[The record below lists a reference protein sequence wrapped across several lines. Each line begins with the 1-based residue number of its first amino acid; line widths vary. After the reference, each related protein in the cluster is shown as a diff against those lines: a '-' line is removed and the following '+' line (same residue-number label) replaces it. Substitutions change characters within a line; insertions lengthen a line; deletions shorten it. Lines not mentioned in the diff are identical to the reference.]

1 MARRCFRRDNGRHSP
16 PYDLGIRR
24 GVPLHEASGQAS
36 VKIRNRIY
44 LRISLL
50 SFPGSCPEHYP
61 YAGSLDTGHMFHINA
76 MHTSNTA
83 KPKYAGNIRG
93 A

>member
-1 MARRCFRRDNGRHSP
+1 MRDE
-16 PYDLGIRR
+16 DATMI
-24 GVPLHEASGQAS
+24 GQS
-36 VKIRNRIY
+36 WEGTRKFP
-44 LRISLL
+44 SF
-50 SFPGSCPEHYP
+50 SFPGFCPEHYP